1 MSAFGRQ
8 WRLYWLV
15 SVDLL
20 ASNQMAVS
28 KAGDSRPHPLDPL
41 SVAEIEAASKIV
53 TTAGDLGPSARFVY
67 ISLYEPAKAE
77 VIAFEAG
84 DPHPGRLVKVVVRE
98 RAERATY
105 EGIVAVD
112 TAELRSW
119 RRVPGVQPSVMLEE
133 FLAAEDVVRA
143 DPRWQEAMRR
153 RGVTDFSLCMIDP
166 WSAPNVALGLG
177 PDDGRFVRPL
187 TWVRSSPDDNGYARP
202 VEGLVTLVDLDT
214 MTVAEV
220 EDHGVVPLPRQ
231 AANYSAEALTA
242 LDNVPRFPDGPRQDV
257 RPLEIV
263 QEEGP
268 SFTVDGYHLRWQ
280 KWELR
285 IGFTAREGLV
295 LHRVGYEDGGGV
307 RSIIH
312 RASLSEMFVP
322 YGDPAPAQYRKL
334 VLDEGEYGIGLL
346 TNSLELGCDCLGE
359 IRYLD
364 GVVNDNDGKAVVI
377 PNAICLHEEDCGIAW
392 KHTDFRTGYVE
403 VRRMRRMVIS
413 SIVTV
418 GNYEYAYYW
427 YLYQDGSIEYEVK
440 LTGVVS
446 TGAVPPGATP
456 EHGTLVAPGVYGPH
470 HQHFFNVRL
479 DMAVDGPANR
489 VYEVNPVALPEGPGN
504 PVGNAWR
511 AEETLLETD
520 TARTADPLAGRYWK
534 VVNDGVRNPLGQ
546 PVGYKLMPEN
556 SIAAFCHPGS
566 AVARRAGFITRQLWV
581 TAYDRDEMFATG
593 DYPNQ
598 SAGDGGLPT
607 YVQAERDLVDADV
620 VIWYTFGTNHVV
632 RPEDW
637 PVMPVHPIG
646 FKLIPS
652 GFFAGNPALDNP
664 APSRCHHHG

>member
-1 MSAFGRQ
+1 MA
-8 WRLYWLV
+8 
-15 SVDLL
+15 LL
-20 ASNQMAVS
+20 
-28 KAGDSRPHPLDPL
+28 DSGETEVPAPPRFHPLDPL
-41 SVAEIEAASKIV
+41 TAAEIETAAKSTVAAAS
-53 TTAGDLGPSARFVY
+53 LGPSARFVY

-77 VIAFEAG
+77 VVAFEAG
-84 DPHPGRLVKVVVRE
+84 GPAPERLVKIVVRE
-98 RAERATY
+98 RKARATY
-105 EGIVAVD
+105 EGIVAVRHE
-112 TAELRSW
+112 ELRSW
-119 RRVPGVQPSVMLEE
+119 RKVPGAQSSVMFEE
-133 FLAAEDVVRA
+133 FLAAEQVVRD
-143 DPRWQEAMRR
+143 DPRWQQAMRK
-153 RGVTDFSLCMIDP
+153 RGVTDFELCMIDP
-166 WSAPNVALGLG
+166 WSSPNIAPGLG
-177 PDDGRFVRPL
+177 PEDGRFVRPL
-187 TWVRSSPDDNGYARP
+187 TFVRSKPGDNGYARP

-214 MTVAEV
+214 MTVVDV
-220 EDHGVVPLPRQ
+220 EDHGVVPLPEH
-231 AANYSAEALTA
+231 AGNYSEQALTA
-242 LDNVPRFPDGPRQDV
+242 DDNVPRFPDGPRQDV
-257 RPLEIV
+257 RPLDIT
-263 QEEGP
+263 QSQGP
-268 SFTVDGYHLRWQ
+268 SFTIDGHHLRWQ
-280 KWELR
+280 KWDLR

-295 LHRVGYEDGGGV
+295 LYRISYQDNGTI

-322 YGDPAPAQYRKL
+322 YGDPAPTHYRKL

-364 GVVNDNDGKAVVI
+364 GVVNDNDGKAAVVR
-377 PNAICLHEEDCGIAW
+377 NAICLHEEDTGIAW
-392 KHTDFRTGYVE
+392 KHIDFRTGYTE

-427 YLYQDGSIEYEVK
+427 YLYQDGTIEYQVK
-440 LTGVVS
+440 LTGVIS
-446 TGAVPPGATP
+446 TGALATGTTP
-456 EHGTLVAPGVYGPH
+456 AHGTEVAPGVYGPH

-489 VYEVNPVALPEGPGN
+489 VYEVNPVALPDGPGN

-511 AEETLLETD
+511 ADEVLIESEAHG
-520 TARTADPLAGRYWK
+520 ARNADPLGGRYWK
-534 VVNDGVRNPLGQ
+534 VVNDGVRNALGQ
-546 PVGYKLMPEN
+546 PAGYKLIPEH
-556 SIAAFCHPGS
+556 SIKAFCHPGS

-598 SAGDGGLPT
+598 SAGGGGLPA
-607 YVQAERDLVDADV
+607 YVQQDRPLTDTDV
-620 VIWYTFGTNHVV
+620 VLWYTFGTNHVV

-664 APSRCHHHG
+664 APAHCHHHG